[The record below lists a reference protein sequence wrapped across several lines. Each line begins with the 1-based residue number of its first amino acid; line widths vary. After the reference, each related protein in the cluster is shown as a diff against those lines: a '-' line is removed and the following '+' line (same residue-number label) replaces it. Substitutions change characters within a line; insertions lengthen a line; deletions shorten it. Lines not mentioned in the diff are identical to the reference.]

1 MVKAGMIT
9 RERWSVRISR
19 GLERRADF
27 QLAVQ

>member
-1 MVKAGMIT
+1 MAKAGMIT
-9 RERWSVRISR
+9 RERWRERISR